1 MACGFQGGKNTV
13 TVPVDLRLVFGVSEI
28 VRVPV
33 SPINS
38 ELGLTEAAAI
48 AVGYRFE
55 STAEVDVARV
65 TPALEA
71 RVNEMPGIGRVD
83 GGLMKFDTLI

>member
-1 MACGFQGGKNTV
+1 MACGFQGGKYTV

-38 ELGLTEAAAI
+38 ELGVTEAAAI

-65 TPALEA
+65 APALEA
-71 RVNEMPGIGRVD
+71 RVIEMPEIGRVD
-83 GGLMKFDTLI
+83 GGLMKLDTLI